1 MNKKKKI
8 LIAVLAVVLL
18 LLLAFAVLWVITRP
32 DAPVLP
38 LGDETAPWETT
49 DETES
54 REIKFETA
62 RFSVPSDW
70 KVRDETGGLILTPP
84 GAGGNGVR
92 LEYYPDNDFGVC
104 GTGLEEETVT
114 LPCGAEANV
123 GYYDGSA
130 NWSFLCA
137 DNGYVMLNEGL
148 SGDLAETAK
157 GVFFNMR
164 FPGADGVKEYTVS
177 ELSPEL
183 AWVGWSEDGFT
194 EMMSLSVKNR
204 YYPMSS
210 RQGLP
215 TAVITNGE
223 ELKAFREKAG
233 AHFQLD
239 APYSNENGKFK
250 SFSDITEKCD
260 ETFFEKNALLVTLI
274 EESTGSAAHTLESV
288 ALYENSLEMYIKT
301 DVPEVYTCDMAGW
314 FLCTVFPLEDV
325 AGLEYVNSWK

>member
-1 MNKKKKI
+1 MNKKKTI
-8 LIAVLAVVLL
+8 PIAVLAVVLL

-38 LGDETAPWETT
+38 FGDETVPWETA

-84 GAGGNGVR
+84 GAGESGVR
-92 LEYYPDNDFGVC
+92 LEYYPDNSFGVC
-104 GTGLEEETVT
+104 GTGLEEETFT
-114 LPCGAEANV
+114 LPCGAEANA
-123 GYYDGSA
+123 GYYDGSK

-148 SGDLAETAK
+148 AGELAERAK
-157 GVFFNMR
+157 EVFFNMR
-164 FPGADGVKEYTVS
+164 MQPSETKEYTVS

-194 EMMSLSVKNR
+194 AMMSLSVKNR

-215 TAVITNGE
+215 TAVITSKT
-223 ELKAFREKAG
+223 ELEAFRKKAG
-233 AHFQLD
+233 EHFQLD
-239 APYSNENGKFK
+239 TFYSNENGKFM

-260 ETFFEKNALLVTLI
+260 EKFFEKNALLVTLI
-274 EESTGSAAHTLESV
+274 EESTGSASHALENA
-288 ALYENSLEMYIKT
+288 ALYENGLEMYIKT

-325 AGLEYVNSWK
+325 SGLEYVNAWK